1 VNFTVVRMRS
11 TFSTA
16 VILKSLLCSCGVAA
30 LAYAWWLRTGADVPH
45 SSQGLTAA
53 ALLPAMHDFTK
64 AKSVRIVSGWSGMG
78 APWAI
83 EYALRQDGDRF
94 TGRSKMDNN
103 YLVLEERLRPKF
115 EVPANVMQS
124 VLGDLSKFKTA
135 KPAGRTMSDSYP
147 HLEVWI
153 ELEDGVTVL
162 TPSRFANELVDT
174 TPDSLKTEADANV
187 GIRVK
192 HQRYII
198 DDEVMNR
205 FLRGLSPYVQIE
217 NPDGNKAIARNAGL
231 MRETDSP
238 YLLLLRYGR
247 FQRATS
253 QRTQIIPATQSSG
266 GELRIGRERSKFIE
280 ETKTIPCRVGEAWGF
295 EFQLRNVPSDRA
307 FEYRS
312 EMHHPPIR
320 QPDGSIL
327 RTSINTLII
336 KPEDG
341 LPPSEEWEFAAGY
354 EYELV
359 PGTWTRR
366 LFVDGVQVF
375 EMSFEVKINHDQP

>member
-1 VNFTVVRMRS
+1 
-11 TFSTA
+11 
-16 VILKSLLCSCGVAA
+16 
-30 LAYAWWLRTGADVPH
+30 
-45 SSQGLTAA
+45 
-53 ALLPAMHDFTK
+53 
-64 AKSVRIVSGWSGMG
+64 
-78 APWAI
+78 
-83 EYALRQDGDRF
+83 
-94 TGRSKMDNN
+94 MDNN